1 MAISHALPG
10 QAFKVLPLA
19 DRLGEHQTSAIFKSQ
34 DLEVIRL
41 VLPAGGSLRPHKVPG
56 EVTIHCLEGCFDI
69 ALEASTVRLEAGE
82 LLLLARN
89 ALHGVQAVVD
99 ASALVTIALR
109 H

>member
-1 MAISHALPG
+1 MAIPHALPG

-19 DRLGEHQTSAIFKSQ
+19 DRLGEYQTSAIFKSQ

-41 VLPAGGSLRPHKVPG
+41 VLPAGGALRPHKVPG
-56 EVTIHCLEGCFDI
+56 EVTIHCLEGSLDI

-89 ALHGVQAVVD
+89 ALHGVQAVVG